1 MWSLTSCVGVGTLT
15 VGVFVRRVTTASGAT
30 AVQIVHKRG
39 LASAEHRAHRLG
51 PDVVAVLLQDA
62 VTEVGNGG
70 MLRRYAPVR
79 TSQRTERDRTM
90 LLGSANGGAGRWA

>member
-39 LASAEHRAHRLG
+39 RRVRSIEHI
-51 PDVVAVLLQDA
+51 
-62 VTEVGNGG
+62 
-70 MLRRYAPVR
+70 
-79 TSQRTERDRTM
+79 
-90 LLGSANGGAGRWA
+90 GSALTL